1 MKIPLFP
8 RVFLPASPP
17 ILYLFV
23 LVFAL
28 NYGIIIKKFVVFATP
43 PVHFRFLVSVAYL
56 LLMVWRFSVLL
67 ALFSFYYASPP
78 SLLIFASL
86 LPLQRMDFVVI
97 RAKRYLLTIF
107 FLSRRT
113 DNRTLQN
120 TFSSN
125 GFHKL
130 FSWCLF
136 SPTFFLSTLLF
147 LSTRLPTLPQ
157 LSFGVLEK
165 SVYEW

>member
-1 MKIPLFP
+1 MKIPPFP

-17 ILYLFV
+17 VLYLFV

-67 ALFSFYYASPP
+67 ALFSFYYVPP
-78 SLLIFASL
+78 FSSDPPRL
-86 LPLQRMDFVVI
+86 LQRMDFVVI

-107 FLSRRT
+107 FL
-113 DNRTLQN
+113 
-120 TFSSN
+120 
-125 GFHKL
+125 
-130 FSWCLF
+130 
-136 SPTFFLSTLLF
+136 
-147 LSTRLPTLPQ
+147 
-157 LSFGVLEK
+157 
-165 SVYEW
+165 